1 METTKISIGE
11 HFADIVDPRV
21 NRTKRHLLLDIIVIA
36 ICGVICGADGWVA
49 VETFGKAKEAW
60 LRTFLELPHGIPSHD
75 TFGRV
80 FARLDPEA
88 FQRSFINWVQA
99 LSELTEGQVI
109 AVDGK
114 TLRRSHDETLGKAAI
129 HMVSA
134 WATANHLV
142 LGQLKV
148 ADKSNEITAIPT
160 LLQLLELNGCI
171 VTLDALGCQTQIAQ
185 TIIER
190 GADYVLRLKGNQG
203 TLYAE
208 VQELFAYADSCDF
221 RDIAHDFQKT
231 VNGGHGRIEIRKHWI
246 ISEPEFLAYLDPEG
260 HWKDLSSIG
269 RVEAER
275 RNGEQVERETRYYIA
290 SLAGDA
296 EEFGSAVRAH
306 WGIENQVHWILDI
319 AFRED
324 ESRIRK
330 GHGAQ
335 NFAVLRHIALNLLKQ
350 EQTAKCGTQTKRLK
364 AGWDTEYLRKVLTG
378 N

>member
-114 TLRRSHDETLGKAAI
+114 TLRRSHDAVLGKAAI

-148 ADKSNEITAIPT
+148 ADKSNEITAVPA

-185 TIIER
+185 TIIDR

-231 VNGGHGRIEIRKHWI
+231 INGGHGRIEIRKHWM

-324 ESRIRK
+324 ESRIRT

>member
-114 TLRRSHDETLGKAAI
+114 TLRRSHDAVLGKAAI

-148 ADKSNEITAIPT
+148 ADKSNEITAVPA

-185 TIIER
+185 TIIDR

-231 VNGGHGRIEIRKHWI
+231 INGGHGRIEIRKHWM

>member
-114 TLRRSHDETLGKAAI
+114 TLRRSHDAVLGKAAI

-148 ADKSNEITAIPT
+148 ADKSNEITAVPA

-185 TIIER
+185 TIIDR
-190 GADYVLRLKGNQG
+190 GADYVLRLKDNQG
-203 TLYAE
+203 TLHAE

-231 VNGGHGRIEIRKHWI
+231 INGGHGRIEIRKHWM

>member
-60 LRTFLELPHGIPSHD
+60 LRTFLELSHGIPSHD

-99 LSELTEGQVI
+99 ISELTEGQVI

-148 ADKSNEITAIPT
+148 ADKSNEITAIPA

-208 VQELFAYADSCDF
+208 VQDLFAYADSCDF

-231 VNGGHGRIEIRKHWI
+231 VNGGHGRIEIRKHWM

-275 RNGEQVERETRYYIA
+275 RNGEQVERETRYYIS

-350 EQTAKCGTQTKRLK
+350 EQTVKCGTQTKRLK
-364 AGWDTEYLRKVLTG
+364 AGWDTDYLRKVLTG

>member
-21 NRTKRHLLLDIIVIA
+21 KRTKRHLLLDIIVIA

-60 LRTFLELPHGIPSHD
+60 LRTFLELSHGIPSHD

-99 LSELTEGQVI
+99 ISELTEGQVI

-114 TLRRSHDETLGKAAI
+114 TLRRSHDATLGKAAI

-148 ADKSNEITAIPT
+148 ADKSNEITAIPA

-231 VNGGHGRIEIRKHWI
+231 VNGGHGRIEIRKHWM

-275 RNGEQVERETRYYIA
+275 RNGEQVERETRYYIS

-350 EQTAKCGTQTKRLK
+350 EQTARCGTQTKRLK
-364 AGWDTEYLRKVLTG
+364 AGWDTDYLRKVLTG

>member
-99 LSELTEGQVI
+99 LSELIEGQVI

-114 TLRRSHDETLGKAAI
+114 TLRRSHDAVLGKAAI

-148 ADKSNEITAIPT
+148 ADKSNEITAVPA

-185 TIIER
+185 TIIDR

-231 VNGGHGRIEIRKHWI
+231 INGGHGRIEIRKHWM

-324 ESRIRK
+324 ESRIRT